1 MGSGASTASN
11 GATPTHE
18 DLARLDAHFLG
29 RQRLFEIHGLA
40 SAVGEELN
48 GRLGEVMK
56 IDQRTGRLAVRLLPG
71 DPVEQWKLLRHTS
84 LRPSSLQVLGD
95 SDTCCSICL
104 EDAEADGVLVRAC
117 ACRGS
122 SGATHLSCCLR
133 AFAAARRT
141 APTTFPTCP
150 TCKEPYHPKVA
161 VTLLLA
167 LMGPS
172 QQPGTSAAQGASGT
186 APTPSSL
193 PSSSTSRSSA
203 ADAAA
208 AAPLEFGA
216 LVRIAGLATATH
228 LNGLRGLAI
237 ERSAPGS
244 DRWLVQLEDGSLK
257 SVREAHLIR
266 QSVHSDGSV
275 RDGADGDGGIEAAM
289 MAAQARGSRSPHWRS
304 PTAAARIAPEHLAA
318 RLLGLAYH
326 AAGQQA
332 LAVRDLRECVRV
344 AEETYGT
351 PEHPAVA
358 VALASLGMVLLDSEG
373 QDNAP
378 VSEAIRCLER
388 SLALEEASEATSNA
402 TSNASSSASS
412 SAMSSAAA
420 RASMDEVIDEAPR
433 QQVPT
438 GVPHHVS
445 TRLALAKA
453 YRLRGDPAAGRDLLD
468 RCLEVLGVVLGED
481 VEVTASTCTDR
492 SPSTAST
499 SASSSSSSTTCAAS
513 PHSSSPAPPAP
524 STTPSTT
531 PVPKPRDVSSLPRP
545 MTDMLTVVLEEYAH
559 AELALAA
566 EAASAAREQA
576 DTALEGLLAQMARGE
591 CDGADH
597 LRIPELEMERA
608 QRKGARQAAAHL
620 SRCLE
625 HRERVCGLRHEMLIP
640 VLRRLGAQWLHA
652 RELPRAAAALERAV
666 DISLHVLGAAPGH
679 LPPGGAS
686 ADGNSVLVCVLSQ
699 LRDVYVAQGET
710 AKAED
715 TQQRIARLCAGSAS
729 QPRSQS
735 HR

>member
-11 GATPTHE
+11 GATPTLE

-40 SAVGEELN
+40 SAAGEELN

-56 IDQRTGRLAVRLLPG
+56 VDHRTGRLAVRLLPG
-71 DPVEQWKLLRHTS
+71 APVEQWKLLRHTS

-104 EDAEADGVLVRAC
+104 EDASEADGVLVRAC

-167 LMGPS
+167 LMGSS
-172 QQPGTSAAQGASGT
+172 QRPGTSAAQSASGT

-216 LVRIAGLATATH
+216 LVRIAGLATATR
-228 LNGLRGLAI
+228 LNGMRGLAI
-237 ERSAPGS
+237 ERAGS

-257 SVREAHLIR
+257 SVREAHLVR

-289 MAAQARGSRSPHWRS
+289 VAAQARALGTARGLGSRALSRALS
-304 PTAAARIAPEHLAA
+304 IAPEHLAA

-332 LAVRDLRECVRV
+332 LAVRHLRECVRV
-344 AEETYGT
+344 AEETYG
-351 PEHPAVA
+351 PEQPAVA
-358 VALASLGMVLLDSEG
+358 VALASLGMVLLDSDA

-388 SLALEEASEATSNA
+388 SLALEEASEAS
-402 TSNASSSASS
+402 SNASSSAVS
-412 SAMSSAAA
+412 SASVDDA
-420 RASMDEVIDEAPR
+420 IDEAPR
-433 QQVPT
+433 QQMPT
-438 GVPHHVS
+438 RVPHHVS

-468 RCLEVLGVVLGED
+468 RCLKVLGED
-481 VEVTASTCTDR
+481 VDATASTCTYR
-492 SPSTAST
+492 PPSTAST
-499 SASSSSSSTTCAAS
+499 SASSSSSSTTCAVS
-513 PHSSSPAPPAP
+513 PHSSSPAPPEP
-524 STTPSTT
+524 NTTPNITPSTT
-531 PVPKPRDVSSLPRP
+531 PVPKPRDASSLPRP
-545 MTDMLTVVLEEYAH
+545 VADMLTVVLEEYAH

-566 EAASAAREQA
+566 EAASAARDQT
-576 DTALEGLLAQMARGE
+576 DTALEELLVQMAHGE
-591 CDGADH
+591 SDGADE
-597 LRIPELEMERA
+597 LLIPELEMERA
-608 QRKGARQAAAHL
+608 QREGARHAAAHL

-625 HRERVCGLRHEMLIP
+625 HRERVCGLRHEILIP
-640 VLRRLGAQWLHA
+640 LLRRLAAHWLHA

-666 DISLHVLGAAPGH
+666 DISLHVQGAA
-679 LPPGGAS
+679 GGAS
-686 ADGNSVLVCVLSQ
+686 ADGDSVLACLLSQ
-699 LRDVYVAQGET
+699 LRDVYVGQGET
-710 AKAED
+710 AKAGD

>member
-56 IDQRTGRLAVRLLPG
+56 VDHRTGRLAVRLLPG
-71 DPVEQWKLLRHTS
+71 APVEQWKLLRHTS

-104 EDAEADGVLVRAC
+104 EDASEADGVLVRGC

-167 LMGPS
+167 LMGLS

-216 LVRIAGLATATH
+216 LVRIAGLATATR
-228 LNGLRGLAI
+228 LNGMRGLAI
-237 ERSAPGS
+237 ERAPGS

-257 SVREAHLIR
+257 SVREAHLVR

-289 MAAQARGSRSPHWRS
+289 VAAQARALGTARGLGSRALSRALS
-304 PTAAARIAPEHLAA
+304 RIAPEHQAA

-332 LAVRDLRECVRV
+332 LAVRNLRECVRV
-344 AEETYGT
+344 AEETYA
-351 PEHPAVA
+351 PEQPAVA
-358 VALASLGMVLLDSEG
+358 LALASLGMVLLDSEA

-388 SLALEEASEATSNA
+388 SLALEEASEAS
-402 TSNASSSASS
+402 SNASTSAVSSASVDD
-412 SAMSSAAA
+412 A
-420 RASMDEVIDEAPR
+420 IDEAAR
-433 QQVPT
+433 QQMPT
-438 GVPHHVS
+438 RVPHHVS

-468 RCLEVLGVVLGED
+468 RCLKVLGED
-481 VEVTASTCTDR
+481 VDATASTCTYR
-492 SPSTAST
+492 PPSTAST
-499 SASSSSSSTTCAAS
+499 SASSSSSTTCAVS
-513 PHSSSPAPPAP
+513 PHSSSPAPPEP
-524 STTPSTT
+524 NTTPNITPSTT
-531 PVPKPRDVSSLPRP
+531 PVPKPRDASSLPRP
-545 MTDMLTVVLEEYAH
+545 MADMLTVVLEEYAH

-566 EAASAAREQA
+566 EAASAARDQA
-576 DTALEGLLAQMARGE
+576 DTALEELLAQMAHGE
-591 CDGADH
+591 SDGADH
-597 LRIPELEMERA
+597 LLIPELEMERA
-608 QRKGARQAAAHL
+608 QREGARHAAAHL

-640 VLRRLGAQWLHA
+640 LLRRLGATWQHA
-652 RELPRAAAALERAV
+652 CELPRAAAALERAV
-666 DISLHVLGAAPGH
+666 DISLHVQGAA
-679 LPPGGAS
+679 GGAS
-686 ADGNSVLVCVLSQ
+686 ADGDSVLACLLSQ
-699 LRDVYVAQGET
+699 LRDVYVGQGET
-710 AKAED
+710 AKAGD